1 MAAKVLL
8 SVFYYM
14 FILNKKNK
22 KKLFKTLVFFWD
34 STIAPVGEV
43 CLLVAT
49 ESVMW
54 FDFSPNLLLLKSN
67 QGETLRGHHSG
78 SSFSISSYPFHPLS
92 H

>member
-8 SVFYYM
+8 SVFYYV
-14 FILNKKNK
+14 FILNKKKN
-22 KKLFKTLVFFWD
+22 LFKTLVFFWD
-34 STIAPVGEV
+34 LTIAPVGEV
-43 CLLVAT
+43 CLLVST

>member
-14 FILNKKNK
+14 FILNNK

-43 CLLVAT
+43 CLLVST

-54 FDFSPNLLLLKSN
+54 FDFSPNRDLLVNLKD
-67 QGETLRGHHSG
+67 LA
-78 SSFSISSYPFHPLS
+78 FVD
-92 H
+92 